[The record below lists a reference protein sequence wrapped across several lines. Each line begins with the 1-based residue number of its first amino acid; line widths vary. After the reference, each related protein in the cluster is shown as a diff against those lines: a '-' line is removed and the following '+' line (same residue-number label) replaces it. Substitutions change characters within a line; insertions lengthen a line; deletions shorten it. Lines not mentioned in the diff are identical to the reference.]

1 MRLGFIGTGKIASS
15 VIIGICNSNIKYKQI
30 FISPRNKKIALGL
43 KKKFKKVTISKTNQ
57 EIIDNSDWIFLSV
70 TPSVG
75 KKIIK
80 DLKFRTNQKVISF
93 ISTITLSQLKK
104 MIKNLKFKKNKKLI
118 IFISTITLSQLKK
131 MIKKKIDIVRA
142 IPLPPISLREGPVPI
157 CPPNKKV
164 KAFFDKLGSTVE
176 IKNEKLSIN
185 FWSTSGMMASY
196 YNMLNTMSVWLNK
209 RGVKKLDAQKYV
221 TSLFLALSKDAV
233 INSNKD
239 LKLLVKDSQTSKGL
253 NEQGLKEMTKKDVY
267 KSLTSTLN
275 SIYKRLDK

>member
-15 VIIGICNSNIKYKQI
+15 VITGICNSSIIYENIIVSQ
-30 FISPRNKKIALGL
+30 RNRKIANNLKKRFKKIKIA
-43 KKKFKKVTISKTNQ
+43 KNNQ
-57 EIIDNSDWIFLSV
+57 EIINNSDWVFLSV
-70 TPSVG
+70 TPTVG

-80 DLKFRTNQKVISF
+80 DLKFRSNQKVISF

-104 MIKNLKFKKNKKLI
+104 MIKKKV
-118 IFISTITLSQLKK
+118 
-131 MIKKKIDIVRA
+131 DIVRA
-142 IPLPPISLREGPVPI
+142 IPLPPISLKEGPVPI

-196 YNMLNTMSVWLNK
+196 YNILDTMSVWLNK

-239 LKLLVKDSQTSKGL
+239 LKLLIKDSQTPKGL
-253 NEQGLKEMTKKDVY
+253 NEQGLKEMIKKDVY
-267 KSLTSTLN
+267 KSVRSTLN

>member
-1 MRLGFIGTGKIASS
+1 MKLGFIGTGKIASS
-15 VIIGICNSNIKYKQI
+15 VIIGICNSKIKYKKI
-30 FISPRNKKIALGL
+30 FISPRNKKIASSL
-43 KKKFKKVTISKTNQ
+43 KKRFKKITISKTNQ
-57 EIIDNSDWIFLSV
+57 EIVDKSDWVFLSV
-70 TPSVG
+70 TPTVG
-75 KKIIK
+75 EKIIK
-80 DLKFRTNQKVISF
+80 DLKFKSNQKVISF
-93 ISTITLSQLKK
+93 ISTIT
-104 MIKNLKFKKNKKLI
+104 I
-118 IFISTITLSQLKK
+118 SQLKK
-131 MIKKKIDIVRA
+131 MIKKNIDIVRA

-196 YNMLNTMSVWLNK
+196 YNILDTMSVWLNK

-239 LKLLVKDSQTSKGL
+239 LKLLIKDSQTPKGL
-253 NEQGLKEMTKKDVY
+253 NEQGLKEMIKKDVY
-267 KSLTSTLN
+267 KSVRSTLN